1 MGFRIQGFKVTTF
14 VASVFA
20 GFAASVVGAQPRSF
34 VTAGDAEIRKILGER
49 IEVQGNDIGIIVGII
64 EPQGRRIISSGHRSA
79 NAVQT
84 DIAKAIAGQLHAK
97 LSPAEKSPIE
107 QPPTTHLIAYD
118 RYLRAKKQGSVPRDR
133 IHAGLPSDSDAC
145 ALAIQ
150 TRANAPHYM

>member
-1 MGFRIQGFKVTTF
+1 MGFRIQDFKVTTF

-34 VTAGDAEIRKILGER
+34 VTAGDAEI
-49 IEVQGNDIGIIVGII
+49 QGDDIGIIVGII

-79 NAVQT
+79 TAIQT
-84 DIAKAIAGQLHAK
+84 GIAKAIAGQLHAK

-107 QPPTTHLIAYD
+107 QPPTTNLIAYD
-118 RYLRAKKQGSVPRDR
+118 RYLRAKKLGSVPRDR